1 MKACFMQASLKLISQ
16 GSRRVGEQVPLSYFL
31 INGPVVD
38 TGLDRVTEY
47 TNGCNGPF
55 LFLQP
60 YLSTFIFN

>member
-1 MKACFMQASLKLISQ
+1 MQAPSQ
-16 GSRRVGEQVPLSYFL
+16 THFSGTQTSGGASSSQLFFL

-47 TNGCNGPF
+47 TNGCNGPS

-60 YLSTFIFN
+60 YLSTFIFNQDF